1 MANFNRVILLGN
13 LTRDPELRHL
23 PSNMAV
29 CNFGLAV
36 NDRYKDKQTDQWVEK
51 PNFIDCEA
59 FGRTAEVIQQYV
71 SKGRPLFIEGKLRFS
86 QWDDKTTGQ
95 KRSKLTVVVD
105 NFQFVGGRDGEPG
118 GGGGGGGGEG
128 ESRGAGGGGYAAG
141 SGGGKSRTNY
151 QDASPGPV
159 HEAIDEDDIPF

>member
-118 GGGGGGGGEG
+118 GGGGGGGEG